1 MTGWLVDLLINE
13 FIHHNFEVMAVFRF
27 HQDYVNLLFFLI
39 FYTMLQNLHLGRH
52 LNFAVISCFRSA
64 LWTVVCFCNLLQ
76 LFSHFSQYM
85 MLN

>member
-39 FYTMLQNLHLGRH
+39 FYTMLQSLLLGGG
-52 LNFAVISCFRSA
+52 AEDDVITAFRLRS
-64 LWTVVCFCNLLQ
+64 
-76 LFSHFSQYM
+76 
-85 MLN
+85 

>member
-39 FYTMLQNLHLGRH
+39 FYTMLHNHNLRRIALLGEITCFSIILVFIGFFWKSKWESVLL
-52 LNFAVISCFRSA
+52 LNK
-64 LWTVVCFCNLLQ
+64 
-76 LFSHFSQYM
+76 
-85 MLN
+85 